1 MVDEAETP
9 KVLEEIS
16 KSNAAPA
23 KNRSQRKNRNAVKRI
38 VIVLLLLSP
47 LAAGMAF
54 LSYQQWEL
62 TREVALVQAD
72 NIALS
77 EQLETSRSVITQL
90 QEVVVALGA
99 DGSADEQLI
108 NQLRDDYRAE
118 IARVQTRLG
127 EVQSRLQIGQ
137 AEANNLWQLA
147 EVEYMLRLANQQ
159 LQLASNVTAAI
170 TILRSADTALAD
182 LADSRTLPVR
192 QALEQE
198 IAALRRIAIVDT
210 EGVYISLQNLDDRV
224 NAISFSTSIQDAY
237 RERLAAPFQESSG
250 AEVVADQS
258 LLDEGLE
265 FLGSVFIWRR
275 WDESP
280 ETMYPPQQAYFARN
294 AISLAL
300 QQAQLALMTR
310 QSDIY
315 TASIVGAR
323 DLFNQYLAN
332 LTAEEGLILE
342 DMEVLLEVNLQPQ
355 LPDITGSLSR
365 LRELRANVGDAQVER

>member
-1 MVDEAETP
+1 VVDEAETP